1 MASTLRQSTDASVL
15 MQALCQGISERAQCL
30 RHMPQPGLLSKLAGT
45 EPGHDLPAESLDRID
60 MVGALY
66 PLDSLKERVSQAT
79 AALRP
84 GGVLFVASIGPSS
97 LLPLRPLLPGPYTT
111 AWSRLMDMHDLGDLL
126 VSHGLSEP
134 VLESEVFEWTYS
146 KPSTALMDLRQGM
159 GDCLALGDF
168 PDRSWSSRFG
178 REQWLAAIE
187 RLRRPDGRIS
197 LAVELVYGH
206 AWKPLTSPSS
216 KASGPRPAVA
226 PVSFRPKTPNRFA

>member
-1 MASTLRQSTDASVL
+1 MASTPRQSTEPSVL

-30 RHMPQPGLLSKLAGT
+30 RQMPQPGLLIHLAGT
-45 EPGHDLPAESLDRID
+45 EPGNDLPSDSLDRID

-66 PLDSLKERVSQAT
+66 PLESLKERVSRAS

-84 GGVLFVASIGPSS
+84 GGVFFVASIGPSS
-97 LLPLRPLLPGPYTT
+97 LLPLRALLPGSYTS

-126 VSHGLSEP
+126 VSQGLADP

-146 KPSTALMDLRQGM
+146 KPATALMDLRQSM
-159 GDCLALGDF
+159 ADCLALGAF
-168 PDRSWSSRFG
+168 GERPWASRLG
-178 REQWLAAIE
+178 RHEWLAALE
-187 RLRRPDGRIS
+187 RLRGPDGRIP

-206 AWKPLTSPSS
+206 AWRPLKS
-216 KASGPRPAVA
+216 KAPGSRPAVA